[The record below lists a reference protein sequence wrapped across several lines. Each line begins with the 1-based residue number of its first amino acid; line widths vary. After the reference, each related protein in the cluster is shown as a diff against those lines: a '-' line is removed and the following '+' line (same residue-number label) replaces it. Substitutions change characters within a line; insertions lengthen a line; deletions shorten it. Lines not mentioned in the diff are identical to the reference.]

1 MTKTPD
7 SVQIRARL
15 VEALELDL
23 IGPGADHPLAEES
36 LSGRQR
42 PSNWYL
48 TGFLVPADARSKD
61 RSDDDDHLEEIGE
74 TPADAGLGEESTE
87 EGTAK
92 KKSLFPSSMGLS
104 FFVPPEAERLEVTV
118 RWGDYSRRPFP
129 PEDGR
134 KTEVWRRSPR
144 EEVMSL
150 TLGTETVTH
159 RVPDSGGLVLH
170 LLERRLDDTTTGLTI
185 ARGTRAI
192 SLFLVNR
199 RPAPKEKSDTAY
211 AFQSKIEVRCSS
223 PFVPRSDPPSAG
235 VDEQEGRIADLRYRD
250 TPEYAVGH
258 GVAADWEKEDGSCR
272 CVWTT
277 WLGRAEVERTDAD
290 DDHGVELSLRALG
303 ALEDRNHAEAS
314 LRPLVRK
321 YREWIE
327 SQRRKSRDIEGAEHQ
342 ETAREMLGQ
351 AETAAKR
358 MERGIALLE
367 TDEDALDAF
376 RVANRSVERALRQRL
391 GEPSDGHP
399 MRWRAFQLAFLLLNL
414 PGLIDPTDP
423 HREFVDLLFFP
434 TGGGKTEAYLGLA
447 AFAMVLRR
455 LRHPGTGGREGAG
468 VSVIMRYT
476 LRLLTLD
483 QLSRASGLVC
493 ALELER
499 EQNPKRYGEWR
510 FEIGL
515 WVGKAATPN
524 LLGRSGDGRSDTA
537 RARLQQFKSDSA
549 HRPPPIPLPLCPW
562 CGTDFDADSF
572 HLHPEHNEPTELR
585 ICCVNLDCD
594 FSGDRALPILA
605 VDEPIYRRLPA
616 FLVATVDKFAALPWF
631 GSSGV
636 LLGGASRYDD
646 EGFYGA
652 SEPRIGQALPN
663 AVPPPD
669 LVIQDEL
676 HLISGPLGTMMGL
689 YETSIAAL
697 CEDHGRDTPIRPK
710 IVASTA
716 TAGGVRDQV
725 QAVFG
730 RPITMMFPP
739 PGPDRRDSFFARTR
753 PPVEVPARLY
763 LGLTSPG
770 RNPKALMRRVA
781 VALMG
786 AAQSA
791 WNECGGRTNPDNPAE
806 PYMTLLSY
814 FISLRELGGA
824 RRILEEEVQNTL
836 RGIGGRGRVGER
848 RGFFRDRKRFSEVL
862 ELTSRVSTDRV
873 AKARARLGVKFR
885 ENQSV
890 DCAIAT
896 NMISVGLDIPR
907 LGLMLVL
914 GQPKAHAEYIQT
926 TSRVGRDARWPGLV
940 VTLLNI
946 HKPRDRSHYE
956 RFRHYHDTFY
966 RSVEPASVT
975 PFAARALDRGFAG
988 AMVAL
993 ARHTSKPL
1001 TPAAGAARIRDVR
1014 EPLEAR
1020 LREVFAERVREQ
1032 PLMES
1037 ETAERRDQT
1046 RRVQDRVGELVEAW
1060 GQIVQTN
1067 ADAGVGTHYQ
1077 RYEGS
1082 KVPQYLLRDVLE
1094 TVDDPDEAKFRVHRS
1109 LRDVEPA
1116 VNVVLQDLGVRP
1128 AKTVP

>member
-1 MTKTPD
+1 MTGTRSSEQVRD
-7 SVQIRARL
+7 RL
-15 VEALELDL
+15 AEALELDL
-23 IGPGADHPLAEES
+23 IGPGPGHPLAEES

-48 TGFLVPADARSKD
+48 TGFLVPADARPKD
-61 RSDDDDHLEEIGE
+61 RSEDDLDEIGE
-74 TPADAGLGEESTE
+74 TPDDVGLGEESTE
-87 EGTAK
+87 EGATK
-92 KKSLFPSSMGLS
+92 KKSLFPSSLGLS
-104 FFVPPEAERLEVTV
+104 FFVPPEAERLEVIV
-118 RWGDYSRRPFP
+118 RWGEYSRRPFQS
-129 PEDGR
+129 EDGG
-134 KTEVWRRSPR
+134 KTEVWKRSPR
-144 EEVMSL
+144 EDVIFL
-150 TLGTETVTH
+150 TLGTETARH
-159 RVPDSGGLVLH
+159 EVPDSGGLLLH
-170 LLERRLDDTTTGLTI
+170 LLERRLHDTATGSTI
-185 ARGTRAI
+185 PSGTRAI

-199 RPAPKEKSDTAY
+199 RPAPKETEKSDTAY
-211 AFQSKIEVRCSS
+211 AFQSQIEVRCSS

-235 VDEQEGRIADLRYRD
+235 VDDHEASVADLRYRD

-258 GVAADWEKEDGSCR
+258 GVAADWETEDGFCR
-272 CVWTT
+272 RIKTT
-277 WLGRAEVERTDAD
+277 WMARAEVERTDAE

-303 ALEDRNHAEAS
+303 ALADGKQAEAV
-314 LRPLVRK
+314 LQPLIRR
-321 YREWIE
+321 YREWITG
-327 SQRRKSRDIEGAEHQ
+327 QRRKSQDIKGAERR
-342 ETAREMLGQ
+342 ETARGMLDE
-351 AETAAKR
+351 AETAAER
-358 MERGIALLE
+358 MERGVLSLT

-376 RVANRSVERALRQRL
+376 RVANRAVERALRQRL
-391 GEPSDGHP
+391 VEPPDGGP
-399 MRWRAFQLAFLLLNL
+399 IRWRSFQLAFLLLNL
-414 PGLIDPTDP
+414 PGLVDPTDP

-455 LRHPGTGGREGAG
+455 LRRPGTGGREGAG

-499 EQNPKRYGEWR
+499 EQDPKRYGEWP

-524 LLGRSGDGRSDTA
+524 FLGRRGEDRRDTA
-537 RARLQQFKSDSA
+537 RARLQRFKSDAA
-549 HRPPPIPLPLCPW
+549 HRTPPIPLPLCPW
-562 CGTDFDADSF
+562 CGKEFDADSF
-572 HLHPEHNEPTELR
+572 HLYPDHNDPTELR
-585 ICCVNLDCD
+585 IHCVNLDCE

-616 FLVATVDKFAALPWF
+616 FLIATVDKFAALSWF
-631 GSSGV
+631 GSSGA

-652 SEPRIGQALPN
+652 SEPTHGRLLPS

-697 CEDHGRDTPIRPK
+697 CEDRRGNRSIRPK

-716 TAGGVRDQV
+716 TAGGARDQV

-730 RPITMMFPP
+730 RPTTMMFPP
-739 PGPDRRDSFFARTR
+739 PGPDRQDSFFARTR
-753 PPVEVPARLY
+753 RRVEVPARLY

-791 WNECGGRTNPDNPAE
+791 WNECGGSKNPDNPAE

-836 RGIGGRGRVGER
+836 RGIGGRRRVGER
-848 RGFFRDRKRFSEVL
+848 RGLFRDRRRFSEVL

-873 AKARARLGVKFR
+873 AKARARLEVEFR
-885 ENQSV
+885 EAKRV

-926 TSRVGRDARWPGLV
+926 TSRVGRDVKWPGLV

-988 AMVAL
+988 AMIAL

-1001 TPAAGAARIRDVR
+1001 TPATGASRIRDVR
-1014 EPLEAR
+1014 ELLEVR

-1032 PLMES
+1032 PLAEVES
-1037 ETAERRDQT
+1037 AERQDQT

-1060 GQIVQTN
+1060 GQIVGTN
-1067 ADAGVGTHYQ
+1067 ANAGVGTRYQ

-1082 KVPQYLLRDVLE
+1082 KTERPLLHDVLE
-1094 TVDDPDEAKFRVHRS
+1094 SVDDPVEAKFRVHRS

-1116 VNVVLQDLGVRP
+1116 VNVVLQSLGTRP
-1128 AKTVP
+1128 AKTEL

>member
-1 MTKTPD
+1 MTGTL
-7 SVQIRARL
+7 SSEQVRTRL

-23 IGPGADHPLAEES
+23 IGPGAGHPLAEES

-48 TGFLVPADARSKD
+48 TGFLVPTGARPKD
-61 RSDDDDHLEEIGE
+61 RSEDDLDEIGE
-74 TPADAGLGEESTE
+74 TPDDAGLGEESTE
-87 EGTAK
+87 DGAAK

-104 FFVPPEAERLEVTV
+104 FFVPSEAERLEVTV
-118 RWGDYSRRPFP
+118 RWGEYSRCPFQ

-134 KTEVWRRSPR
+134 KTEVWKRSPR
-144 EEVMSL
+144 EEVMTL
-150 TLGTETVTH
+150 TLGKETATYS
-159 RVPDSGGLVLH
+159 VPDSGGLVLH
-170 LLERRLDDTTTGLTI
+170 SLERGLDDTTAGLTI
-185 ARGTRAI
+185 APGAKAV
-192 SLFLVNR
+192 SLFLVNQ

-211 AFQSKIEVRCSS
+211 AFQSQIEVRCSS
-223 PFVPRSDPPSAG
+223 PFVPRSDPSAAG
-235 VDEQEGRIADLRYRD
+235 VDKQEGRIADLRYRD

-258 GVAADWEKEDGSCR
+258 GVAADWDTDDGSCR
-272 CVWTT
+272 LVKTAWM
-277 WLGRAEVERTDAD
+277 GRAEVERTDAE
-290 DDHGVELSLRALG
+290 DDHGVERSLCALG
-303 ALEDRNHAEAS
+303 ALADGEQAEAA
-314 LRPLVRK
+314 LRPLIRR

-327 SQRRKSRDIEGAEHQ
+327 GQRRKSRDIEDAERR
-342 ETAREMLGQ
+342 ETARGMLDE
-351 AETAAKR
+351 AEFAAER
-358 MERGIALLE
+358 MERGVSSLTA
-367 TDEDALDAF
+367 DEDALDAF

-391 GEPSDGHP
+391 GESPAGRP
-399 MRWRAFQLAFLLLNL
+399 IRWRSFQLAFLLLNL
-414 PGLIDPTDP
+414 PGLLEPTDP
-423 HREFVDLLFFP
+423 HREIVDLLFFP

-499 EQNPKRYGEWR
+499 ERNSKRYGEWP

-537 RARLQQFKSDSA
+537 RARLQRFKSDAA

-562 CGTDFDADSF
+562 CRTDFDADSF
-572 HLHPEHNEPTELR
+572 HLVPDHNDPTELR
-585 ICCVNLDCD
+585 IHCVNLDCE
-594 FSGDRALPILA
+594 FSGDRPLPILA

-616 FLVATVDKFAALPWF
+616 FLIATVDKFAALPWF

-652 SEPRIGQALPN
+652 SEPACGRLLPN

-697 CEDHGRDTPIRPK
+697 CEDNRGDRPVRPK

-716 TAGGVRDQV
+716 TAGGARDQV

-730 RPITMMFPP
+730 RPTTKMFPP
-739 PGPDRRDSFFARTR
+739 PGPGRRDSFFARTR
-753 PPVEVPARLY
+753 PFDEVPARLY

-791 WNECGGRTNPDNPAE
+791 WHECGGSKNPDNPAE

-836 RGIGGRGRVGER
+836 RGIGARRRVGER
-848 RGFFRDRKRFSEVL
+848 RGLFRDRRRFSEVL

-873 AKARARLGVKFR
+873 AKARARLEVKFR
-885 ENQSV
+885 EDKHV

-896 NMISVGLDIPR
+896 NMISVGLDVPR

-926 TSRVGRDARWPGLV
+926 TSRVGRDAKWPGLV

-956 RFRHYHDTFY
+956 RFRHYHETFY

-975 PFAARALDRGFAG
+975 PFAARALDRSFAG
-988 AMVAL
+988 AMMAL
-993 ARHTSKPL
+993 ARHASKPL
-1001 TPAAGAARIRDVR
+1001 TPSAGASRIRDVR
-1014 EPLEAR
+1014 EPLEVL
-1020 LREVFAERVREQ
+1020 LREVFAERVCEQ
-1032 PLMES
+1032 PLTEFES
-1037 ETAERRDQT
+1037 AERQDQT

-1060 GQIVQTN
+1060 GKIVRTN
-1067 ADAGVGTHYQ
+1067 ADAGVETRYQ

-1082 KVPQYLLRDVLE
+1082 KKERPLLRDVLE
-1094 TVDDPDEAKFRVHRS
+1094 VVEDPVEAKFRVHRS

-1116 VNVVLQDLGVRP
+1116 VNVVLQNLGPRP
-1128 AKTVP
+1128 AKTEP